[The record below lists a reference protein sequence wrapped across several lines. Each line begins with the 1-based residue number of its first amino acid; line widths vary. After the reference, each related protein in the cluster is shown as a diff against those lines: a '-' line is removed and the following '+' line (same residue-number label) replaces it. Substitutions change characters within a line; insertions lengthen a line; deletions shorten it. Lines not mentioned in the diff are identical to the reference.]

1 LHIFSLLFNSEVQ
14 ELASLQADRLQLYQ
28 MTRYCKV
35 APNLARFVFCFISI
49 LTINNA
55 GEAQAQEFVV
65 APFNFNIQNG
75 AYMPAST
82 NAKAL
87 AEVKTEIPPQTFM
100 QKPDPNLFLLY
111 PQSGGILLFKSKNLK
126 DLTNIAGKLTSPSMA
141 VVDTIFHNQVYVQKG
156 ANGEDY
162 SFDMCYSLLIEGKRY
177 YTDFRPH
184 DFAAF
189 RYPLVHHKQ
198 LFMLASQ
205 AMGYDMYADKGYP
218 EHFHIAVFD
227 MQNGGIKTRF
237 VSEELP
243 FRYGNEFLD
252 ESDNVIKSE
261 YKAED
266 QTFRIEIKG
275 LNETYKGVWDGKKL
289 KHLN

>member
-1 LHIFSLLFNSEVQ
+1 
-14 ELASLQADRLQLYQ
+14 
-28 MTRYCKV
+28 MTRYRRV

-49 LTINNA
+49 LTGSA
-55 GEAQAQEFVV
+55 TWEAQAQEFVV

-75 AYMPAST
+75 AYTPAST

-87 AEVKTEIPPQTFM
+87 AEVKTEIPPQTFI
-100 QKPDPNLFLLY
+100 QKPNPNLFLLY
-111 PQSGGILLFKSKNLK
+111 PQSRGILLFKSKDLK
-126 DLTNIAGKLTSPSMA
+126 DLTNLAGKLTSPSMA
-141 VVDTIFHNQVYVQKG
+141 IVDTIFYNQVYVQKV
-156 ANGEDY
+156 ANVDDY
-162 SFDMCYSLLIEGKRY
+162 SFDICYSLLIDGKRY

-184 DFAAF
+184 NFAAF

-205 AMGYDMYADKGYP
+205 DMGYDMYADKGYP

-252 ESDNVIKSE
+252 ESNNVIKSE

-275 LNETYKGVWDGKKL
+275 LNETYKGVWDGKEL
-289 KHLN
+289 KHLD

>member
-1 LHIFSLLFNSEVQ
+1 
-14 ELASLQADRLQLYQ
+14 
-28 MTRYCKV
+28 MCRYYKV
-35 APNLARFVFCFISI
+35 APRLARFVFCFISV
-49 LTINNA
+49 LVNSA
-55 GEAQAQEFVV
+55 AQEMQAQQFVV

-75 AYMPAST
+75 AYTPAST

-100 QKPDPNLFLLY
+100 QNPDPNLSFIF
-111 PQSGGILLFKSKNLK
+111 PNAEGILLFKSKNMK
-126 DLTNIAGKLTSPSMA
+126 DLGNVAGKLTTPSMTI
-141 VVDTIFHNQVYVQKG
+141 VDTIFHNQVYRQKVDG
-156 ANGEDY
+156 VEKY
-162 SFDMCYSLLIEGKRY
+162 SFDMCYALLIDGRRY

-184 DFAAF
+184 YFTAF
-189 RYPLVHHKQ
+189 RYPLVYQKQ

-205 AMGYDMYADKGYP
+205 DMGYDVYADKGYP

-243 FRYGNEFLD
+243 FHYGNEFLD
-252 ESDNVIKSE
+252 DSDHAIKSE

-266 QTFRIEIKG
+266 QSFFIEIKG
-275 LNETYKGVWDGKKL
+275 LNETYKGVWNGKEL

>member
-1 LHIFSLLFNSEVQ
+1 MTQYVKM
-14 ELASLQADRLQLYQ
+14 AARVGRL
-28 MTRYCKV
+28 
-35 APNLARFVFCFISI
+35 VFCFFSV
-49 LTINNA
+49 LKVYSSGNRTL
-55 GEAQAQEFVV
+55 AQEFVV

-75 AYMPAST
+75 FYTPAST

-100 QKPDPNLFLLY
+100 QKPDPNFSFVF
-111 PQSGGILLFKSKNLK
+111 PGKEGILLFKSKNLK
-126 DLTNIAGKLTSPSMA
+126 DLSNVAGKLTSPSMA

-162 SFDMCYSLLIEGKRY
+162 SFDMCYSLLIDGKRY

-184 DFAAF
+184 TVDY
-189 RYPLVHHKQ
+189 RYPLVYHKQ

-205 AMGYDMYADKGYP
+205 EMGYDMYADKGYP

-227 MQNGGIKTRF
+227 LQNGGIKTCF

-243 FRYGNEFLD
+243 FHYGNEFLD
-252 ESDNVIKSE
+252 ESDNVITSE
-261 YKAED
+261 YKAAD
-266 QTFRIEIKG
+266 QSFRIEIKG
-275 LNETYKGVWDGKKL
+275 LNETYKAVWDGKEL
-289 KHLN
+289 KHLK